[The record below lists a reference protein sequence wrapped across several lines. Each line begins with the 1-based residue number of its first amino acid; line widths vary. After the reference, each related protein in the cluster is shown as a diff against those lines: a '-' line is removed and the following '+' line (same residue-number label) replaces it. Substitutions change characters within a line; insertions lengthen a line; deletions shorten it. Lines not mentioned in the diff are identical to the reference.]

1 MPCPANSDGHGQ
13 VFHDGNPL
21 HGAAPNPRSR
31 HSERQDSAPAR
42 RPAQKEGGGGAADRV
57 AASPSPSPSQP
68 DSGTAAASSSSRADR
83 WWRCTWAARP
93 EAQARVERD
102 ARQAR
107 REAEMIVRGA
117 ALERAEGEARRR
129 AEDELSLRLVA
140 STSKPCPGC
149 GWAIEKNSG
158 W

>member
-1 MPCPANSDGHGQ
+1 M
-13 VFHDGNPL
+13 
-21 HGAAPNPRSR
+21 
-31 HSERQDSAPAR
+31 
-42 RPAQKEGGGGAADRV
+42 
-57 AASPSPSPSQP
+57 AASPSPSPSPP

-93 EAQARVERD
+93 EAQAQAQARVERD